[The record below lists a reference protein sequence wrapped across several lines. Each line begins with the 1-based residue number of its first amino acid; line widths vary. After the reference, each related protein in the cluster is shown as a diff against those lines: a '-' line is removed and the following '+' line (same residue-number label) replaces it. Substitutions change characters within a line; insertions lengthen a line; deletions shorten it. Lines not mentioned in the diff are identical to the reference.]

1 MRPLIFLLALL
12 PYFSLFAQTPARIM
26 IESDAE
32 KNPWNH
38 LEVNN
43 KTENFQFIIVTDR
56 TGGLRPGIFHQAIG
70 KINLLQPEFVM
81 SVGDL
86 ITGYTSDSAQIDRE
100 WDEFQGFVSELEM
113 PFFYVPGNHDYIN
126 DVMEYKWKERFGK
139 DYYHFVYQDVLFLC
153 LNTEEQKRG
162 SRRGFIGPEQVA
174 YTEKVLAENP
184 NVRWTMVFM
193 HQPLWDQEAD
203 NGQWEEIEALLSARK
218 HSVFVGHRHRY
229 VKYERNNGKYFVLA
243 TTGGGSSLRGPRF
256 GEFDHVVWV
265 TMTEEGPI
273 LANLMLDGIWD
284 EDINTEGYY
293 QFAQPLMQPNNLQFQ
308 PYFSREQS
316 FRDAVVE
323 IKVQNPS
330 DVPMLAQI
338 NFQSSSNLWAAQ
350 DRWQDTIP
358 PNSTEIINLPIK
370 TSEEDLAL
378 PNAKPIQIKADYTY
392 LPDNQPQ
399 LLVSQQINFQPQY
412 LYSISRA
419 PKKIK
424 IDGERETALDLPFSI
439 DESSVIDADPFSHR
453 GPQDLSAR
461 FGLYYDKKFVY
472 LITEVQDDDIYL
484 DESESPF
491 RQDALFFTLDPRDK
505 AVSAFN
511 VGREP
516 KSTFTLGI
524 SPSQNGNDKGH
535 LFRPLAL
542 PEGTQTHCLKTQ
554 NGYRVEAAIPVD
566 WLNEQYGKAWKN
578 LRINLMISDY
588 DREGQYISKIYWTPD
603 WRSAERL
610 LGSGTFERE

>member
-1 MRPLIFLLALL
+1 MRPLLFLLALL
-12 PYFSLFAQTPARIM
+12 PYFSLLAQTPARI
-26 IESDAE
+26 IIDSDPE
-32 KNPWNH
+32 VNPWNH

-43 KTENFQFIIVTDR
+43 QAENFQFIIVTDR
-56 TGGLRPGIFHQAIG
+56 TGGMRPGVFHEAVG

-100 WDEFQGFVSELEM
+100 WDEFQGYISELEM

-126 DVMEYKWKERFGK
+126 DVMEHKWKERFGK

-153 LNTEEQKRG
+153 LNTEEEKRG
-162 SRRGFIGPEQVA
+162 SRRGYVGPKQVE

-184 NVRWTMVFM
+184 DVRWTMVFM

-203 NGQWEEIEALLSARK
+203 NGQWEEIEALLAPRK

-265 TMTEEGPI
+265 TMTDEGPI
-273 LANLMLDGIWD
+273 IANLMLDGIWD
-284 EDINTEGYY
+284 EDVNTKGYY
-293 QFAQPLMQPNNLQFQ
+293 DFAQPLMQPNNLQFQ
-308 PYFSREQS
+308 PYFSQEQAFRE
-316 FRDAVVE
+316 AVIE

-330 DVPMLAQI
+330 DVPMLAQV
-338 NFQSSSNLWAAQ
+338 NFQSNSTLWAAQ
-350 DRWQDTIP
+350 DVWEDTIP
-358 PNSTEIINLPIK
+358 PNSLEIIQLPIK
-370 TSEEDLAL
+370 TQEEGLAL
-378 PNAKPIQIKADYTY
+378 PNAKPIKIKADYTY

-399 LLVSQQINFQPQY
+399 LMVSQSLNLQPQY
-412 LYSISRA
+412 LYSITKA

-424 IDGERETALDLPFSI
+424 IDGEREEGIDLPFRLN
-439 DESSVIDADPFSHR
+439 ESSVIEGDPFSHR
-453 GPQDLSAR
+453 GDKDLSAS
-461 FGLYYDKKFVY
+461 FGLYYDKSNVY
-472 LITEVQDDDIYL
+472 LVAEVQDDDLYL
-484 DESESPF
+484 DAEESPY
-491 RQDALFFTLDPRDK
+491 RQDAIFFTLDPRDK

-516 KSTFTLGI
+516 KSTLSLGI
-524 SPSQNGNDKGH
+524 SPSENDEETGL
-535 LFRPLAL
+535 LFRPLSL
-542 PEGTQTHCLKTQ
+542 PEGTKTYCLKTQ
-554 NGYRVEAAIPVD
+554 NGYRVEAAIPAD
-566 WLNEQYGKAWKN
+566 WLDEQYGNDWKE

-588 DREGQYISKIYWTPD
+588 DQEGQYISRMYWTPD
-603 WRSAERL
+603 WRSADRL
-610 LGSGTFERE
+610 LGSGTFQRE

>member
-1 MRPLIFLLALL
+1 MRPLLFLLALL
-12 PYFSLFAQTPARIM
+12 PYFSLLAQAPARII

-32 KNPWNH
+32 VNPWNH

-43 KTENFQFIIVTDR
+43 KAENFQFIIVTDR
-56 TGGLRPGIFHQAIG
+56 TGGLRPGIFHKAIG

-86 ITGYTSDSAQIDRE
+86 ITGYTTDSAQIDRE
-100 WDEFQGFVSELEM
+100 WDEFQSYISELDM

-126 DVMEYKWKERFGK
+126 EVMEYKWKERFGK
-139 DYYHFVYQDVLFLC
+139 DYYHFIYQDVLFLC

-162 SRRGFIGPEQVA
+162 SRRGYIGPEQVA

-184 NVRWTMVFM
+184 EVRWTMVFM

-203 NGQWEEIEALLSARK
+203 NGQWEDIEALLAPRK

-243 TTGGGSSLRGPRF
+243 TTGGGSSLRGPNF
-256 GEFDHVVWV
+256 GEFDHVVWI
-265 TMTEEGPI
+265 TMTDDGPI

-284 EDINTEGYY
+284 ENVNTKGYY
-293 QFAQPLMQPNNLQFQ
+293 DFAQPLMQPNNLQFQ
-308 PYFSREQS
+308 PYFSREEA
-316 FRDAVVE
+316 FREAAVE
-323 IKVQNPS
+323 IKVHNPS
-330 DVPMLAQI
+330 DVPMLAQL

-350 DRWQDTIP
+350 DQWQDTIP

-370 TSEEDLAL
+370 TTEEGLAL
-378 PNAKPIQIKADYTY
+378 PNAKPIRIEANYTY

-399 LLVSQQINFQPQY
+399 LMVSQHINFQPQY
-412 LYSISRA
+412 LYTLSRA

-424 IDGERETALDLPFSI
+424 IDGEKDDKIDLAFSLN
-439 DESSVIDADPFSHR
+439 ESSVIEGDPFSHR
-453 GPQDLSAR
+453 GSRDLSAR
-461 FGLYYDKKFVY
+461 FGLYYDKAY
-472 LITEVQDDDIYL
+472 LFLVAEVQDDDIYL
-484 DESESPF
+484 DVAESPY

-516 KSTFTLGI
+516 KSTLTLGI
-524 SPSQNGNDKGH
+524 SPSENDSESGK
-535 LFRPLAL
+535 LFRPLSL
-542 PEGTQTHCLKTQ
+542 PEGCKTHCIKTQ
-554 NGYRVEAAIPVD
+554 NGYRVEAAIPTD
-566 WLNEQYGKAWKN
+566 WLDEQYGNDWKDV
-578 LRINLMISDY
+578 RINLMISDY
-588 DREGQYISKIYWTPD
+588 DREGQYISRIYWTPD
-603 WRSAERL
+603 WRSADRL